1 MSWKAIALVAAVLI
15 PFSGAASAEERSPGE
30 AVRPDN
36 SPLVAQRLYFEAP
49 RVRGGSPL
57 SGLVLSLDRAR
68 RNGISGSGRPTRVLS
83 LDQAL
88 FEKEWRESV
97 SRRLGNHFGG
107 ATGFQGD
114 TASQPTPGFTF

>member
-15 PFSGAASAEERSPGE
+15 SVSGAAPAQDRTPAEADSR
-30 AVRPDN
+30 
-36 SPLVAQRLYFEAP
+36 PLVAQRLYFEAP

-68 RNGISGSGRPTRVLS
+68 RNGVSGSGRPTRVLS

-97 SRRLGNHFGG
+97 SRRLGDYLTRP
-107 ATGFQGD
+107 APFQGESGG
-114 TASQPTPGFTF
+114 SQAPGFTF

>member
-1 MSWKAIALVAAVLI
+1 MSWKAIALVTAVLTSI
-15 PFSGAASAEERSPGE
+15 SGAASAQDRTLAE
-30 AVRPDN
+30 AGDR
-36 SPLVAQRLYFEAP
+36 PLVAQRLYFEAP

-97 SRRLGNHFGG
+97 SRRLGDYLGSP
-107 ATGFQGD
+107 APFQGE
-114 TASQPTPGFTF
+114 TADSQAPGFAF